1 MERPHLM
8 DGGHGYYLPCHA
20 GEEHVDEVIMKKGTF
35 CYEYLN
41 SENKLSE
48 KQLPTRDMFYNR
60 LINEECSHANYDIAK
75 KAWFQFDCDS
85 LKDYLMGYLRMDV
98 YQLADIFINYTN
110 MCKNYYGLYPVN
122 YVSLPGLSLDAALK
136 SSNIML
142 DLITDRQMLLD
153 FKTSIRGGLVFLNK
167 HHSIANIPKTEGYDP
182 KSPQKQIIVVDEN
195 NLYGFSMQNY
205 LPKGNFKYINEFDFN
220 NVDEKYGYFFV
231 VDLAYPSKIHDLTC
245 DFPLASEHMK
255 ITDDMLSDYMKN
267 LPIKKGAPTQ
277 KLTLNQFD
285 KIEYKVF
292 YPVLKFYLEM
302 GMKITKIHRIIK
314 YDQEPFLKSYI
325 DFNSRMR
332 QNSTTD
338 FGKSFFKL
346 LNNSVFGKL
355 CENLTNRT
363 NFKLCTNET
372 QLAKVLAHPQI
383 KQSYF
388 FDDNL
393 TGHSIDITE
402 VEMNRPLA
410 IGSCILDLNALVKAS
425 GFKRKLVLEWLE
437 KQPSYTLHR
446 QVKKR
451 YKTSQVKVPGINHQ
465 FQADLMDVSNLS
477 KYNDN
482 YKFILTVIDCFSR
495 LHVTYKMDPIFEA
508 YRQPSLQLGG
518 GYIPVYQGGAGV
530 LSDIW
535 RFTKPIIHR
544 LARPALGLAA
554 DILVK
559 KKSPKAALKRTLI
572 NETIQEKSVVV
583 DIHPISAQS
592 GSAPIEFFIPGDG
605 QYYIDLNDTILAL
618 DVKLNKPVATEK
630 TAPVNQLISSLFSNL
645 ELTLNDTQVEGGS
658 HLYSYKSYFNTLL
671 QYGKDAKETHLR
683 NYGFYKDEPKKFDDI
698 TGDGNAKRLA
708 YQGKTMYLNGAIF
721 ADIFHQPR
729 YLLPHVNVRLR
740 FTRQPEKFSLV
751 NFTDTVIETN
761 ISITKA
767 IMYVRKVRVSPSVG
781 LAHEEGLKTKN
792 AIYPLQKHEVVT
804 YTIPQGTSSHVK
816 DNIFQGRVPKAI
828 YIGLVTNDAFA
839 GSIKHNPFNFR
850 HFNCNFA
857 LLTLDGEN
865 IQQPFSPNFKTH
877 DCAREYMSL
886 YHSLNL
892 FRTNGSC
899 GITIDDFKDG
909 NTIFG
914 FNLCPDQVITG
925 YAQPRNYG
933 QLKLELKFMESLP
946 KTINV
951 IMFAIFDGNIE
962 ITKERN
968 VIIN

>member
-1 MERPHLM
+1 MVL
-8 DGGHGYYLPCHA
+8 LPY
-20 GEEHVDEVIMKKGTF
+20 D
-35 CYEYLN
+35 EYLD
-41 SENKLSE
+41 KYDE
-48 KQLPTRDMFYNR
+48 KVREP
-60 LINEECSHANYDIAK
+60 IA
-75 KAWFQFDCDS
+75 
-85 LKDYLMGYLRMDV
+85 
-98 YQLADIFINYTN
+98 
-110 MCKNYYGLYPVN
+110 P
-122 YVSLPGLSLDAALK
+122 
-136 SSNIML
+136 
-142 DLITDRQMLLD
+142 
-153 FKTSIRGGLVFLNK
+153 
-167 HHSIANIPKTEGYDP
+167 YDP
-182 KSPQKQIIVVDEN
+182 K
-195 NLYGFSMQNY
+195 
-205 LPKGNFKYINEFDFN
+205 
-220 NVDEKYGYFFV
+220 NVDY
-231 VDLAYPSKIHDLTC
+231 SKK
-245 DFPLASEHMK
+245 FKK
-255 ITDDMLSDYMKN
+255 IKQEN
-267 LPIKKGAPTQ
+267 LPP
-277 KLTLNQFD
+277 D
-285 KIEYKVF
+285 IEYKLTSGVISSLAKGNNNK
-292 YPVLKFYLEM
+292 PVARSLSDDVILLSIPPVYINRGRNLLL
-302 GMKITKIHRIIK
+302 
-314 YDQEPFLKSYI
+314 FLKQNGFKWDSLGLITEPITGGNIVDILKHVVIKTKKNKTPPDGWNAYA
-325 DFNSRMR
+325 NYMR
-332 QNSTTD
+332 EAPTD
-338 FGKSFFKL
+338 FRPDATTPS
-346 LNNSVFGKL
+346 
-355 CENLTNRT
+355 EINLRGRW
-363 NFKLCTNET
+363 
-372 QLAKVLAHPQI
+372 I
-383 KQSYF
+383 S
-388 FDDNL
+388 
-393 TGHSIDITE
+393 
-402 VEMNRPLA
+402 R
-410 IGSCILDLNALVKAS
+410 
-425 GFKRKLVLEWLE
+425 FKRKLVLEWME

-761 ISITKA
+761 ITITKA

-781 LAHEEGLKTKN
+781 LAHEEAENLYAQEKKFYLNADILPYDAAKYPHYALESRRKKSFPEDKKINIDYDLWKYGFFYAGWGDVVICFYCGLILTGWRKTDIPFVEHKKVDSNCLYLKLNHGVEECKICYDSEADIMLYPCLHILVKLYLKILYLKMEILRRLKMYCNCETILTCYGLMPYVIDEKDNAVLRVKN
-792 AIYPLQKHEVVT
+792 
-804 YTIPQGTSSHVK
+804 TIPLIVALEKAAGKVSFMNVTLKENHILQIFMLLKELTSSPPEISAYQLFSINQK
-816 DNIFQGRVPKAI
+816 LFM
-828 YIGLVTNDAFA
+828 TFA
-839 GSIKHNPFNFR
+839 YWA
-850 HFNCNFA
+850 CN
-857 LLTLDGEN
+857 LQ
-865 IQQPFSPNFKTH
+865 I
-877 DCAREYMSL
+877 AR
-886 YHSLNL
+886 N
-892 FRTNGSC
+892 
-899 GITIDDFKDG
+899 
-909 NTIFG
+909 
-914 FNLCPDQVITG
+914 
-925 YAQPRNYG
+925 
-933 QLKLELKFMESLP
+933 
-946 KTINV
+946 
-951 IMFAIFDGNIE
+951 
-962 ITKERN
+962 
-968 VIIN
+968 

>member
-1 MERPHLM
+1 MVL
-8 DGGHGYYLPCHA
+8 LPY
-20 GEEHVDEVIMKKGTF
+20 D
-35 CYEYLN
+35 EYLD
-41 SENKLSE
+41 KYDE
-48 KQLPTRDMFYNR
+48 KVREP
-60 LINEECSHANYDIAK
+60 IA
-75 KAWFQFDCDS
+75 
-85 LKDYLMGYLRMDV
+85 
-98 YQLADIFINYTN
+98 
-110 MCKNYYGLYPVN
+110 P
-122 YVSLPGLSLDAALK
+122 
-136 SSNIML
+136 
-142 DLITDRQMLLD
+142 
-153 FKTSIRGGLVFLNK
+153 
-167 HHSIANIPKTEGYDP
+167 YDP
-182 KSPQKQIIVVDEN
+182 K
-195 NLYGFSMQNY
+195 
-205 LPKGNFKYINEFDFN
+205 
-220 NVDEKYGYFFV
+220 NVDY
-231 VDLAYPSKIHDLTC
+231 SKK
-245 DFPLASEHMK
+245 FKK
-255 ITDDMLSDYMKN
+255 IKQEN
-267 LPIKKGAPTQ
+267 LPP
-277 KLTLNQFD
+277 D
-285 KIEYKVF
+285 IEYKLTSGVISSLAKGNNNK
-292 YPVLKFYLEM
+292 PVARSLSDDVILLSIPPVYINRGRNLLL
-302 GMKITKIHRIIK
+302 
-314 YDQEPFLKSYI
+314 FLKQNGFKWDSLGLITEPITGGNIVDILKHVVIKTKKNKTPPDGWNAYA
-325 DFNSRMR
+325 NYMR
-332 QNSTTD
+332 EAPTD
-338 FGKSFFKL
+338 FRPDATTPS
-346 LNNSVFGKL
+346 
-355 CENLTNRT
+355 EINLRGRW
-363 NFKLCTNET
+363 
-372 QLAKVLAHPQI
+372 I
-383 KQSYF
+383 S
-388 FDDNL
+388 
-393 TGHSIDITE
+393 
-402 VEMNRPLA
+402 R
-410 IGSCILDLNALVKAS
+410 
-425 GFKRKLVLEWLE
+425 FKRKLVLEWME

-761 ISITKA
+761 ITITKA

-781 LAHEEGLKTKN
+781 LAHEE
-792 AIYPLQKHEVVT
+792 
-804 YTIPQGTSSHVK
+804 
-816 DNIFQGRVPKAI
+816 GRVPKAI

-857 LLTLDGEN
+857 QLTLDGEN